1 MNSYQFNYLTKN
13 IFDKTLKICQ
23 NPELFEYYFN
33 EYLKDFFFKTN
44 IDNYIISY
52 PKSGRTWLYK
62 ILNLYS
68 LKINNKNY
76 IKNRKMIRFDKKFIK
91 FIHDCG
97 DPSPYP
103 VKPNYFRNKDIVKKK
118 NIILLRDPREI
129 IISFWYH
136 TRFRENI
143 YKKEI
148 SEFINDKYLGIK
160 KLISFYNF
168 IHLNI
173 NKNALIISYQSLVED
188 TFLAIKKILLFLNLD
203 IETSILQK
211 CISECSFEKL
221 QKEEILQEKKKDI
234 RTMKFR
240 KGVLGKFN
248 DDLNKKDLEIINDV
262 IKSELNYNFKK
273 ILNLDTI

>member
-1 MNSYQFNYLTKN
+1 MNLYQFNYLTKN
-13 IFDKTLKICQ
+13 VLDKTFKICK

-33 EYLKDFFFKTN
+33 EYLKDYFFKTN

-91 FIHDCG
+91 FVHDCG

-103 VKPNYFRNKDIVKKK
+103 VKPIYFRNKDIVRKK

-143 YKKEI
+143 YKKEL

-160 KLISFYNF
+160 KLISFFNF

-173 NKNALIISYQSLVED
+173 NKNALIVSYQSLVED
-188 TFLAIKKILLFLNLD
+188 TFLEIKKILLFLNLD
-203 IETSILQK
+203 IKTSILQK

-262 IKSELNYNFKK
+262 IRSELNHSFKK
-273 ILNLDTI
+273 KLNLDII